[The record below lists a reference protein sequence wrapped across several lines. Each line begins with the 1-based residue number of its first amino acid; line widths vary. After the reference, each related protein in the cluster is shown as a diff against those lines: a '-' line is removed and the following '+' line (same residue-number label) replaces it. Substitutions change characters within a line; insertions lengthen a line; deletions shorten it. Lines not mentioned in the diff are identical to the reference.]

1 MKDIS
6 LHLLDIIRNS
16 TAAGARNIKVQ
27 ILADINEDELRI
39 IIEDDG
45 IGMDN
50 ELLER
55 VTNPFTT
62 TRTTRKI
69 GMGIPL
75 LKASAEMSSGEL
87 KIDSVKGKGTVVC
100 ATFKISHIDR
110 PPLGDIASTMTGLIA
125 AEPEIEFILN
135 LNSDNGSFKFDTTE
149 IKEKLGGVPINEI
162 EVVYWIREFIEEGI
176 KSIFGG
182 VLDEIDS

>member
-1 MKDIS
+1 MKDLS

-27 ILADINEDELRI
+27 ILAFSSEDELKFV
-39 IIEDDG
+39 IEDDG
-45 IGMDN
+45 TGMDN

-87 KIDSVKGKGTVVC
+87 KIDSVKGKGTILS
-100 ATFKISHIDR
+100 ATFQISHIDR
-110 PPLGDIASTMTGLIA
+110 PPLGDIASTMASLVA
-125 AEPEIEFILN
+125 AEPEIEFILS
-135 LNSDNGSFKFDTTE
+135 LNSDNGSFKFDTVE
-149 IKEKLGGVPINEI
+149 IKEKLDGIPINEI
-162 EVVYWIREFIEEGI
+162 EVVSWIKEYIEEGI

>member
-1 MKDIS
+1 MKDLS
-6 LHLLDIIRNS
+6 LHLLDIVRNS
-16 TAAGARNIKVQ
+16 TAAGACNIKVQ
-27 ILADINEDELRI
+27 ILACTNEDRLRI

-45 IGMDN
+45 TGMDN

-55 VTNPFTT
+55 ITSPFAT

-87 KIDSVKGKGTVVC
+87 KIDSVKGKGTILH

-110 PPLGDIASTMTGLIA
+110 PPLGDIASTMTSLVA
-125 AEPEIEFILN
+125 AEPGIEFILI
-135 LNSDNGSFKFDTTE
+135 LESDNGSFRFDTSE
-149 IKEKLGGVPINEI
+149 IKKKLDGVPINEI
-162 EVVYWIREFIEEGI
+162 EIVCWIREFIEEGI

>member
-1 MKDIS
+1 MKDLS

-16 TAAGARNIKVQ
+16 TAASARNIKVQ
-27 ILADINEDELRI
+27 ITAYTSEDKLTI

-45 IGMDN
+45 TGMDN

-87 KIDSVKGKGTVVC
+87 KIDSVKGKGTVVY

-110 PPLGDIASTMTGLIA
+110 PPLGDIASTMTSLIA
-125 AEPEIEFILN
+125 AEPEIEFMLS
-135 LNSDNGSFKFDTTE
+135 LNSDNGSFRFDTAE
-149 IKEKLGGVPINEI
+149 IKEKLGDVPINEI
-162 EVVYWIREFIEEGI
+162 EVISWIGEFIEEGI

>member
-1 MKDIS
+1 MKDLS

-16 TAAGARNIKVQ
+16 TAAGARNIK
-27 ILADINEDELRI
+27 IEISADTVEDQLRI
-39 IIEDDG
+39 IVEDDG
-45 IGMDN
+45 NGMEK

-55 VTNPFTT
+55 VTDPFAT

-87 KIDSVKGKGTVVC
+87 KIDSVKGKGTYLC

-110 PPLGDIASTMTGLIA
+110 PPLGDIADTMASIVA
-125 AEPEIEFILN
+125 AEPEIEFILDI
-135 LNSDNGSFKFDTTE
+135 NSDNGSFRFDTSE
-149 IKEKLGGVPINEI
+149 IKKKLDGVRINEI
-162 EVVYWIREFIEEGI
+162 EVIYWIREFIEEGI